1 MVKEMAY
8 YCNIEDVAYFYHGD
22 FCGSRAKSQTCLNYT
37 EMQHSVRSQHLGSA
51 SWITDRNGK
60 PVQHLQYLPFGEPF
74 VDQHPAGYQERYTFT
89 AKERD
94 RETGYSY
101 FGARYYWSSVLT
113 GWLSVDP
120 MADKYPNISPYN
132 YCMWNPVKL
141 VDYNGEEPVKPLI
154 KYYGGGHFMVNTANL
169 SKSTQSRI
177 AIANYYGA
185 HDEKNIGVNLT
196 IGYYNTPYLKP
207 DNTPYFIPQDGIG
220 VDPEHVIKVK
230 TPEGRLKRNGKPY
243 YNTYGWTSCAKG
255 PGVGR
260 ATGLTFL
267 AIDITVNIEN
277 TRQLNEVLNDNRE
290 LRRQIG
296 LLNEASSMVNTA
308 IKSGIVFNESQA
320 SNNDFL
326 GDVINYIYQGTYVSH
341 GGTVS
346 GRRISPE
353 AIKKAKEIMSNNNL
367 KYPLIS
373 YPQ

>member
-1 MVKEMAY
+1 MEQGKLKYPTYKTEEVSR
-8 YCNIEDVAYFYHGD
+8 IQTLRFG
-22 FCGSRAKSQTCLNYT
+22 GSL
-37 EMQHSVRSQHLGSA
+37 
-51 SWITDRNGK
+51 
-60 PVQHLQYLPFGEPF
+60 
-74 VDQHPAGYQERYTFT
+74 FT
-89 AKERD
+89 GKERD
-94 RETGYSY
+94 KETGYGY
-101 FGARYYWSSVLT
+101 FGARYMDHELT
-113 GWLSVDP
+113 TMWLSVDP
-120 MADKYPNISPYN
+120 MADKYPSISPYA
-132 YCMWNPVKL
+132 YCAWNPVKL

-243 YNTYGWTSCAKG
+243 YNTYRWTSCAKG

-267 AIDITVNIEN
+267 AIGIAVNVEN
-277 TRQLNEVLNDNRE
+277 TRQLNEVLKDNRE

-296 LLNEASSMVNTA
+296 LLNEASHMVTTA
-308 IKSGIVFNESQA
+308 VKSGIVFNESQA

-326 GDVINYIYQGTYVSH
+326 GDVINYIYQGSYVSH
-341 GGTVS
+341 GGTAS

-353 AIKKAKEIMSNNNL
+353 AIKKAKEIMSYNNL